1 VQLIEMNDPQVP
13 PEFFQPSQTLF
24 AKKTGL
30 RLVRVLLLDV
40 QAPEMI
46 EKFPLCY
53 LAVAEAAPDLGTGV
67 QANFL
72 LAGDKCAD
80 VVLLLHVFDEK
91 AVPGPRF
98 AAALA
103 PEFIFFAFRPF
114 FSVAQF
120 NCSRC
125 AGGWGGLSFAFAA
138 GVAFCWRCLASLP
151 LFLWVMTWNK
161 ESLVIIPNLTT
172 AHESCFQNVFL

>member
-1 VQLIEMNDPQVP
+1 MNDPQVP
-13 PEFFQPSQTLF
+13 PEFFQPCQTLF
-24 AKKTGL
+24 AKEAVL
-30 RLVRVLLLDV
+30 DLVRVLLLDV
-40 QAPEMI
+40 QPPEMI
-46 EKFPLCY
+46 EKFPLSN
-53 LAVAEAAPDLGTGV
+53 LAVAEAAPDLGTRV

-80 VVLLLHVFDEK
+80 VVLLLYVFDEK

-103 PEFIFFAFRPF
+103 PEFIFFAFRSF

-125 AGGWGGLSFAFAA
+125 ARGWGGLGFAA
-138 GVAFCWRCLASLP
+138 GVAFCWRRLASLP
-151 LFLWVMTWNK
+151 LFLWVVMTWNK
-161 ESLVIIPNLTT
+161 ESLVIRLTT
-172 AHESCFQNVFL
+172 AAHLIFLLTK